1 MSTYTLK
8 TWDCFGKSRIR
19 QGLPYA
25 FAYAMATRGGFDR
38 AQVIDAWGVI
48 CLEIVLAG
56 GVRCVQ

>member
-56 GVRCVQ
+56 G